1 MVPFA
6 CATRSHWLWRTCSN
20 ARAPPA
26 RWCTSWRCLHP
37 TAAAPAVSGAKN
49 RLTFLTLVDRFSFSS
64 CAECSF
70 LSFFIYIY
78 SKRGLDW
85 EFFGVFARVRQ
96 SFGFNLASSAT
107 NPLYAIFL
115 LTWKWVRELK
125 STRLGGGDL
134 SKLWWRDVALHVL
147 IRKSGWCTRPEEF
160 WRCFLLDCQFFYNAA
175 RRRQRRV
182 FFCCMPANC

>member
-1 MVPFA
+1 MRHGTTDFDGLAP
-6 CATRSHWLWRTCSN
+6 TR
-20 ARAPPA
+20 ARPLPW
-26 RWCTSWRCLHP
+26 WCTSRRCLHP
-37 TAAAPAVSGAKN
+37 TAAAVSGAKN

-70 LSFFIYIY
+70 QPFFLYIYIY

-85 EFFGVFARVRQ
+85 EFFGLFARVRQ

-125 STRLGGGDL
+125 SARSEEVTRRN
-134 SKLWWRDVALHVL
+134 SWRDVALHVL

-160 WRCFLLDCQFFYNAA
+160 WQCFLLLFHHHPG
-175 RRRQRRV
+175 RLSV
-182 FFCCMPANC
+182 LL